1 MAEPY
6 LPVPPP
12 EQDSN
17 WDPSPALCPQ
27 CWVVLINPHPRP
39 DGVMQ
44 GTCDR
49 HGLVLAA
56 YRGRM
61 K

>member
-12 EQDSN
+12 EPDSN
-17 WDPSPALCPQ
+17 LSDPVAVCPQ
-27 CWVVLINPHPRP
+27 CGVILINPHPRP
-39 DGVMQ
+39 NGVLQ

-49 HGLVLAA
+49 HGLVPAV
-56 YRGRM
+56 YRGRG
-61 K
+61 